1 MGNKKESSKVILLK
15 EERTGRNEEEMTAKN
30 RTEEGKKQEPEK
42 DMFLISETAK
52 LVGVESHVLRYWEEE
67 LKLPIRRNDLGH
79 RYYTKEDVEQFKE
92 IKKLK
97 EQGLQL
103 KAIRTVLTDSSMQ
116 VMVPLREQPG
126 RPKRTGGAVGNRRPG
141 YTG

>member
-79 RYYTKEDVEQFKE
+79 RYYTKEDVEQF
-92 IKKLK
+92 IIDRIRVL
-97 EQGLQL
+97 EQ
-103 KAIRTVLTDSSMQ
+103 
-116 VMVPLREQPG
+116 
-126 RPKRTGGAVGNRRPG
+126 
-141 YTG
+141 